1 MNHIKDMYQKESELL
16 RQQDCIYETL
26 AHIEREGVP
35 VEKQLKSLK
44 KVSANLAQLKV
55 VCQSTET
62 AIQPLVQIQ
71 SEIYK
76 TRIAEF
82 EQALRSYHTGLKKEA
97 YYFYKSGVE
106 LAFQRIQAV
115 TEYLDLKTSELQDL
129 QLIAKNFEY
138 PDEVKEQGCGVMAVP
153 HDPDDDSERAA
164 TYAEVDL
171 ASDYPRLLGVD
182 GAREEELFNV
192 LHAHLKGGLPEG
204 WSLQVE
210 EQRSAAYFW
219 NEVSGRSSWTHPDHQ
234 VFQEIMELH
243 REAMQSDH
251 PGQHLRKGWER
262 LEADSSNRH
271 CAWSGPHVTEEGFK
285 YWHCSTDGSSSWLD
299 PFAEAARERTVR
311 SSLMSKLL
319 APFAAICDGEQAD
332 AETTARTESC
342 GAVSESSTPR
352 EMRRP
357 SLAST
362 PRSAVPLGDSEG
374 SGGRGLPGTAVAG
387 THQEALQAIQ
397 GTCRMHLH
405 RGDLLRRRRAEDE
418 ASAVKNLQRFCHV
431 YLCRLKLKQHQR
443 AAQERF
449 AAATLQAACRRRIC
463 QVRLLA
469 AARSKAEEDAAC
481 CLQRAAR
488 AFLSAATAMQREEV
502 ARTRHAVAACHIQK
516 CWRGRRDRNWFDEIG
531 RDKLSSLRVQRRK
544 EAARLAAEAA
554 IAQEARRINAATVIQ
569 RRWKGCSVQCQS
581 SVNVA
586 SAGLRVAPGSNL
598 PEEKG
603 GSRSPSRRRREN
615 TGPEA
620 DTVPQREGR
629 STSKPLPKKPQ
640 SSNLE
645 TPTEDKVNEPL
656 AETFR
661 RLKGWAICDFLRHW
675 AFIDVCHHRR
685 RRDRDV
691 GSCTCFQDCTMLEG
705 LELLLGCSAGRANDI
720 YTATDSAVSCTAE
733 TPDRAVS
740 SKCNRMQ
747 ERDKVAGGLAK
758 EAPSSGKERLDSTA
772 AAAYT
777 GVALERFS
785 QTDSGYLPSGMAM
798 EEKLCRGR
806 AAVDSVSPQ
815 KERPQGA
822 TSRQQMVS
830 AKALLTA
837 QPEAVFSG
845 PSPPLPAGHSRFSSN
860 SKGRIDLAA
869 TLRLEDMDDEAGAGA
884 PKTSGD
890 SPCGWQPPVGFR
902 NPQDGRSM
910 LPGHQRQ
917 GGLAFSSH
925 QHLASTI
932 RLEDLE
938 DARSG
943 DKAFQPR
950 FFEGRRVARRGHGGG
965 SELPSKPRHAAELF
979 SRLVDASQVD
989 VPTARS
995 YVFLILEVRLLL
1007 LGIGSSNQPKDV
1019 ALIKALWDHEVERIR
1034 LTESYLV
1041 KRWGTVDALQMEDD
1055 VKANFKKL
1063 KEYKVDK
1070 KVDVYVGMQEV
1081 IKRWVIFCPLVG
1093 ELSDPSMRP
1102 RHWSALVT
1110 LCDKQLEVSKELLLR
1125 DMWNME
1131 LHKFPTEVWGIA
1143 ADERHRLLIAPSLDS
1158 MVYAWNMTGAEP
1170 ARWERHML
1178 DEHKDEVW
1186 RVAVHSEPEVG
1197 DTPAQP
1203 RFLTGSL
1210 DGTVRVWSKTGDG
1223 FRGHLLYN
1231 TSHMV
1236 TALAS
1241 SAWIAHGDKSG
1252 LIGLWWRPDNWYRA
1266 LQADSVMI
1274 QALAFMRQNLLIAAS
1289 DDGWVRIWNVT
1300 VGEVQLAWRA
1310 NNGSVV
1316 SLAVD
1321 QSLATSGYDRIGI
1334 REPWSLQLW
1343 DPGTSRLLSASRKF
1357 GVVTHVANFGPD
1369 HLVFGGPDHLVYIV
1383 LLPNWEVVQTLKGP
1397 EDAVHALHTFDGF
1410 IASGSADRMVR
1421 LWRCYRT
1428 ACVEEIGEQAKQE
1441 CASEHRFSVPLVV
1454 PASYTLPSEG
1464 KDGSTDVLLMRL
1476 RDEDVEILEENQA
1489 SSGHPMPAMLRS
1501 PWSLFCSGAPK
1512 NPGSPQMV
1520 SLTWAR
1526 LICAL
1531 LSLLLGP
1538 SSATPSALDQV
1549 LGSGY
1554 ALGELL
1560 LGEDWRKVKGSLGRI
1575 SEEVEAISRILG
1587 DSPEAAHRSDAPV
1600 ISALGAICDLHSEFG
1615 SETSSSP
1622 SPKLPEKLPLQLALS
1637 FRLLTR
1643 LATTLRRSLDVQVM
1657 QDMVLP
1663 VSPMSAAQDSDEG
1676 VSTESPIKE
1685 EPAQGA
1691 PLEAETSSVQPE
1703 SFKEPSESWLAMAV
1717 HASDVLQSWSGRLC
1731 QAGEKFMWLSV
1742 FGLDLFVVIAMMLF
1756 MESIGGKRPRRS
1768 RLLSKREAKELAK
1781 KATAAAAAG
1790 KPGTPI
1796 PTPTSAA
1803 GRESSQWLAW
1813 LSQEELLAALLK
1825 EHWFKFAVGLGLAI
1839 IVRLLQRV
1847 MSKESLTYHLIVNVT
1862 MTLRFVGLALVLL
1875 RDAML
1880 SPNPEDVAREA
1891 VNVLAVQV
1899 QNMFAS
1905 RFLSTFETQVVGWQ
1919 KTLANIS
1926 ETTNLLGEVLRTWDF
1941 LENLFIHSEEVKKE
1955 LPDES
1960 ERFLEIDD
1968 DVKQLLRRGFE
1979 ARFAKVFCA
1988 DPSIYQVLEKTQTQ
2002 LSMCEKALQ
2011 KENSGGEALNE
2022 FMDGK
2027 RWDPREFELASQAF
2041 PRFYFMSS
2049 ANLLD
2054 VLSNGS
2060 SKPRLNNPARV
2071 VPQFPKFFNAIE
2083 KYDLEYP
2090 DGPGTRPVATGMHAC
2105 IGKDRKA
2112 LDVKGAAVFLQYHE
2126 EFVPFPEPLPLNG
2139 KVEVYLER
2147 CIEAFRGALKHFA
2160 IRDLRSYAEYECEAD
2175 GVARGKWLL
2184 EVKAAQGALL
2194 VQLITW
2200 VQLVEGAF
2208 QVPPDPDDDDEV
2220 AEEVETKAKLRGKRI
2235 RSVMCAITLDA
2246 HNRDVQERLV
2256 KDKVTSAD
2264 PPGEGTAQMQICDA
2278 RIWYAYEYLGN
2289 GPRLVV
2295 TPLTDRIYVTATQA
2309 LHLNMGC
2316 APAGPAGTGKTEST
2330 KDTQQMQGSVQR
2342 CALLPCILCAM
2353 DTCSCKRDVGR
2364 QNKGPGYAE
2373 DLANALARACYVGI
2387 SDCKFAVESRL
2398 IFTPADFD
2406 TSARGANFR
2415 MGAAFADILPPQ
2427 GACLYA
2433 MYAQR
2438 V

>member
-1 MNHIKDMYQKESELL
+1 MP
-16 RQQDCIYETL
+16 R
-26 AHIEREGVP
+26 P
-35 VEKQLKSLK
+35 VR
-44 KVSANLAQLKV
+44 
-55 VCQSTET
+55 T
-62 AIQPLVQIQ
+62 I
-71 SEIYK
+71 
-76 TRIAEF
+76 
-82 EQALRSYHTGLKKEA
+82 G
-97 YYFYKSGVE
+97 
-106 LAFQRIQAV
+106 
-115 TEYLDLKTSELQDL
+115 
-129 QLIAKNFEY
+129 
-138 PDEVKEQGCGVMAVP
+138 
-153 HDPDDDSERAA
+153 
-164 TYAEVDL
+164 
-171 ASDYPRLLGVD
+171 
-182 GAREEELFNV
+182 
-192 LHAHLKGGLPEG
+192 LHA
-204 WSLQVE
+204 
-210 EQRSAAYFW
+210 SA
-219 NEVSGRSSWTHPDHQ
+219 
-234 VFQEIMELH
+234 
-243 REAMQSDH
+243 
-251 PGQHLRKGWER
+251 
-262 LEADSSNRH
+262 
-271 CAWSGPHVTEEGFK
+271 
-285 YWHCSTDGSSSWLD
+285 WLW
-299 PFAEAARERTVR
+299 
-311 SSLMSKLL
+311 
-319 APFAAICDGEQAD
+319 
-332 AETTARTESC
+332 
-342 GAVSESSTPR
+342 
-352 EMRRP
+352 
-357 SLAST
+357 
-362 PRSAVPLGDSEG
+362 
-374 SGGRGLPGTAVAG
+374 
-387 THQEALQAIQ
+387 
-397 GTCRMHLH
+397 
-405 RGDLLRRRRAEDE
+405 
-418 ASAVKNLQRFCHV
+418 
-431 YLCRLKLKQHQR
+431 LCRLC
-443 AAQERF
+443 
-449 AAATLQAACRRRIC
+449 TP
-463 QVRLLA
+463 
-469 AARSKAEEDAAC
+469 
-481 CLQRAAR
+481 
-488 AFLSAATAMQREEV
+488 
-502 ARTRHAVAACHIQK
+502 CH
-516 CWRGRRDRNWFDEIG
+516 G
-531 RDKLSSLRVQRRK
+531 
-544 EAARLAAEAA
+544 
-554 IAQEARRINAATVIQ
+554 
-569 RRWKGCSVQCQS
+569 
-581 SVNVA
+581 
-586 SAGLRVAPGSNL
+586 
-598 PEEKG
+598 
-603 GSRSPSRRRREN
+603 
-615 TGPEA
+615 
-620 DTVPQREGR
+620 
-629 STSKPLPKKPQ
+629 
-640 SSNLE
+640 
-645 TPTEDKVNEPL
+645 
-656 AETFR
+656 
-661 RLKGWAICDFLRHW
+661 
-675 AFIDVCHHRR
+675 
-685 RRDRDV
+685 
-691 GSCTCFQDCTMLEG
+691 
-705 LELLLGCSAGRANDI
+705 AGRKP
-720 YTATDSAVSCTAE
+720 TREAVSF
-733 TPDRAVS
+733 D
-740 SKCNRMQ
+740 CN
-747 ERDKVAGGLAK
+747 L
-758 EAPSSGKERLDSTA
+758 T
-772 AAAYT
+772 
-777 GVALERFS
+777 FS
-785 QTDSGYLPSGMAM
+785 
-798 EEKLCRGR
+798 E
-806 AAVDSVSPQ
+806 
-815 KERPQGA
+815 
-822 TSRQQMVS
+822 
-830 AKALLTA
+830 
-837 QPEAVFSG
+837 
-845 PSPPLPAGHSRFSSN
+845 
-860 SKGRIDLAA
+860 
-869 TLRLEDMDDEAGAGA
+869 
-884 PKTSGD
+884 
-890 SPCGWQPPVGFR
+890 PVG
-902 NPQDGRSM
+902 
-910 LPGHQRQ
+910 
-917 GGLAFSSH
+917 
-925 QHLASTI
+925 
-932 RLEDLE
+932 
-938 DARSG
+938 
-943 DKAFQPR
+943 
-950 FFEGRRVARRGHGGG
+950 
-965 SELPSKPRHAAELF
+965 
-979 SRLVDASQVD
+979 
-989 VPTARS
+989 
-995 YVFLILEVRLLL
+995 
-1007 LGIGSSNQPKDV
+1007 
-1019 ALIKALWDHEVERIR
+1019 
-1034 LTESYLV
+1034 
-1041 KRWGTVDALQMEDD
+1041 
-1055 VKANFKKL
+1055 
-1063 KEYKVDK
+1063 
-1070 KVDVYVGMQEV
+1070 GM
-1081 IKRWVIFCPLVG
+1081 
-1093 ELSDPSMRP
+1093 
-1102 RHWSALVT
+1102 
-1110 LCDKQLEVSKELLLR
+1110 
-1125 DMWNME
+1125 
-1131 LHKFPTEVWGIA
+1131 VWGIA

-1847 MSKESLTYHLIVNVT
+1847 MSK
-1862 MTLRFVGLALVLL
+1862 A
-1875 RDAML
+1875 
-1880 SPNPEDVAREA
+1880 EDVAREA

-2427 GACLYA
+2427 GGEDGETRRQRLVSSLGEARDGLDFGLGRSCVDLLQVGLQMRGHLAASRNLLFKSWRPRCIGEQENQDDASYTGTISIGGQELQAILDTGSFELVVFSTRCIGCGAAGESGFNQTSSQTFRAGNLMQQLSYGSGDTLPGRPLSVEKQPMWLVMEANMGILGSAEFQAILGLGPPTAVKEQAKMDREQLEKLEEKLQGWGAVLPARIALRIAEECLQNRIEA
-2433 MYAQR
+2433 KMAADTVLDTLFENLDDSVPALSVVGSVTWGLSLKNVRLVQKDGSSHTAPR
-2438 V
+2438 PQLEDIL